1 MKNETTL
8 HGAAWRTLGRMKA
21 DYSNLLHAEPFCL
34 ERLFSPEHFYFGE
47 FCKDF
52 RPHAGSEGIKKE
64 AEAFGRS
71 YGTWLENS
79 RHYINVAWYLYPSA
93 DPGRVLT
100 ITKNLSLGF
109 YLNDV
114 MGRDVFP
121 SLPVGEQLAARRMI
135 ENMALVDEG
144 LHLAEGAHP
153 LEVANVEV
161 LREFQRH
168 SPKSWFS
175 KFLRVYCYHLNI
187 THRNRNAVSLGYI
200 PDLYEYIE
208 NRCHYAAVHH
218 LVMWIEFGN
227 GMFLDWDRL
236 AATNFFQK
244 LQRLH
249 WVAAAFPA
257 LANDLFSF
265 ESEVIDNDCDSN
277 LVSVIALNDPDLSLR
292 EAIGQAAAV
301 VRNIVMEI
309 MELLPSIEWEASQ
322 LRRSDPDLAQMLAVH
337 LKGISQFVQ
346 ASWLWQAYSKR
357 YKRPESIWQE
367 TRLVLEP
374 APGQF

>member
-1 MKNETTL
+1 MKNDTTL
-8 HGAAWRTLGRMKA
+8 QVGTRRALERIKKEYI
-21 DYSNLLHAEPFCL
+21 DLLNAEPLCL
-34 ERLFSPEHFYFGE
+34 ERLFSPENFYFPE

-52 RPHAGSEGIKKE
+52 RPHAESEGIKKE
-64 AEAFGRS
+64 AEAFGRH
-71 YGTWLENS
+71 YGAWLENS

-93 DPGRVLT
+93 DARRALT

-121 SLPVGEQLAARRMI
+121 SLPVSEQLSARQMI
-135 ENMALVDEG
+135 ENMALLDET
-144 LHLAEGAHP
+144 LQIRPDAHP
-153 LEVANVEV
+153 LEVANMEV
-161 LREFQRH
+161 LQEFQHH
-168 SPKSWFS
+168 SPKLWFR
-175 KFLRVYCYHLNI
+175 KFLQTYCHHLNI
-187 THRNRNAVSLGYI
+187 THRDRNAASLGYI

-218 LVMWIEFGN
+218 LVMWIEYSDAN
-227 GMFLDWDRL
+227 FLDWDFL
-236 AATNFFQK
+236 ARTNFYQK

-277 LVSVIALNDPDLSLR
+277 LVSVIVLNNPGLSLR
-292 EAIGQAAAV
+292 EAIDQAAAV

-309 MELLPSIEWEASQ
+309 TELLQLITWEVNQ
-322 LRRSDPDLAQMLAVH
+322 LRHSDPDLVSMLTVH
-337 LKGISQFVQ
+337 LKGITQFVQ

-367 TRLVLEP
+367 TKLALDA
-374 APGQF
+374 APRQF

>member
-1 MKNETTL
+1 MS
-8 HGAAWRTLGRMKA
+8 WRALERIKA
-21 DYSNLLHAEPFCL
+21 QYADLLDAEPFCL
-34 ERLFSPEHFYFGE
+34 ERLFSPENFYFGE

-52 RPHAGSEGIKKE
+52 RPHAESELIKKE
-64 AEAFGRS
+64 AEAFGRH
-71 YGTWLENS
+71 YGAWLENS

-93 DPGRVLT
+93 DPGQVLT

-121 SLPVGEQLAARRMI
+121 SLPVDEQIAARQMI
-135 ENMALVDEG
+135 ENMALVDDR
-144 LHLAEGAHP
+144 LHLRADAHP
-153 LEVANVEV
+153 LEVANIEV

-168 SPKSWFS
+168 SPKVWFG
-175 KFLRVYCYHLNI
+175 KFLQVYCYHLNI
-187 THRNRNAVSLGYI
+187 THRNRNAASLGYI

-218 LVMWIEFGN
+218 LVMWIEYSN
-227 GMFLDWDRL
+227 EMFLDWDRL
-236 AATNFFQK
+236 AGTNFFQK

-265 ESEVIDNDCDSN
+265 EVEVIDNDCDSN
-277 LVSVIALNDPDLSLR
+277 LVSVIVLNNPDLSLR
-292 EAIGQAAAV
+292 EAITQAAAV
-301 VRNIVMEI
+301 VRNIVREI
-309 MELLPSIEWEASQ
+309 MELLPLIEWEAGQ
-322 LRRSDPDLAQMLAVH
+322 LRRTDPDLALMLTVH
-337 LKGISQFVQ
+337 LKGITQFVQ

-367 TRLVLEP
+367 TRLVMEP
-374 APGQF
+374 VPKPF